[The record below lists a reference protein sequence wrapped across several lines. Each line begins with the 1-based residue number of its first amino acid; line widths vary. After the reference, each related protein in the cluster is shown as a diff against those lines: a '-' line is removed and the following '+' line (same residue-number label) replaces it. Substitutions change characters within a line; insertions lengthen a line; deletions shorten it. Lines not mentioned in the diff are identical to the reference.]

1 MSRVRERLRTDRGS
15 MAMFMVIFAFFVLVL
30 GGLVL
35 DGGLAIQ
42 ARQRATDVAEQAAR
56 AAANDIDVAYLRETG
71 GLRINDGA
79 CDFGGPAARLVAQ
92 DGATTLR
99 DCTVSVGADEVT
111 VGVELTVEPQLLSVI
126 PGLTFRMSG
135 SAVARPETGLV
146 AP

>member
-1 MSRVRERLRTDRGS
+1 

-56 AAANDIDVAYLRETG
+56 AAANDIDVAYLRDTG

-79 CDFGGPAARLVAQ
+79 CGFDGPAARLVAQ
-92 DGATTLR
+92 DGVTTLR
-99 DCTVSVGADEVT
+99 DCTVSAGADEVT
-111 VGVELTVEPQLLSVI
+111 VEVELTVEPQLLSVI
-126 PGLTFRMSG
+126 PGLTFQMSG